1 MLITEHSQKS
11 SCVRRSPNVVQF
23 NLEFKKLSARLTH
36 LTRVRIHTHQNRS
49 CAFGSCYIQKHF
61 DKLHERSN
69 SSREKKCWDVSRCRK
84 NLRRGISYFKIDTKM
99 YFLKT
104 YTIFFLEQK
113 LVELETVDPQQKRIK
128 FATAWR
134 TFIKSE
140 IVCTLPTDAFFPT
153 FSPVIILFWYWF
165 YTHCVNVLIIVFSIL
180 AWF

>member
-1 MLITEHSQKS
+1 
-11 SCVRRSPNVVQF
+11 
-23 NLEFKKLSARLTH
+23 
-36 LTRVRIHTHQNRS
+36 
-49 CAFGSCYIQKHF
+49 
-61 DKLHERSN
+61 
-69 SSREKKCWDVSRCRK
+69 
-84 NLRRGISYFKIDTKM
+84 M

-104 YTIFFLEQK
+104 HTIFFIEQK